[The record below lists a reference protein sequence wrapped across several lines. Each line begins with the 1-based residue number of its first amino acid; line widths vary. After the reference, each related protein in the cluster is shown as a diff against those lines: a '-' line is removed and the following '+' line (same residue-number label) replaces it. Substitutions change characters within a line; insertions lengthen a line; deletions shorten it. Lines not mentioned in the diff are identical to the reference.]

1 MISTTPALKP
11 HILVVDDDDRLR
23 ELLRMFLSDKGFIV
37 STASNSEEARNT
49 LNSFSYDLIVLD
61 IMMPGEDGLEM
72 ATSLRLSDSAHK
84 ALPILFLTARAEP
97 HERIEGLELG
107 ADDYLTKPFEPQELL
122 LRIQA
127 ILRRMKKP
135 VSSDVVAV
143 TKLGKWTYDPSR
155 DELKSND
162 EVIRLTDMEASLMK
176 VFAAQP
182 GVPVARETLSERANK
197 GDVSINDRT
206 IDVQVTRLRKKIELD
221 PKNPRHLV
229 TVRGEGY
236 MLMPDAEL

>member
-1 MISTTPALKP
+1 MTNTVSPALKP

-23 ELLRMFLSDKGFIV
+23 ELLRMFLSDRGFIV
-37 STASNSEEARNT
+37 STASGSEAARGK
-49 LNSFSYDLIVLD
+49 LNSLAYDLIVLD

-72 ATSLRLSDSAHK
+72 AASLRKEGSALSHM
-84 ALPILFLTARAEP
+84 PILFLTARAEP
-97 HERIEGLELG
+97 HERIEGLALG

-127 ILRRMKKP
+127 ILRRTEKP
-135 VSSDVVAV
+135 APATVVPE
-143 TKLGKWTYDPSR
+143 TKLGRWMYDPSR
-155 DELKSND
+155 DELKSED
-162 EVIRLTDMEASLMK
+162 EVIRLTDMEASLMR

-182 GVPVARETLSERANK
+182 GMPIAREVLGERTNK
-197 GDVSINDRT
+197 GGAVNDRT
-206 IDVQVTRLRKKIELD
+206 IDVQVTRLRRKIEID

-236 MLMPDAEL
+236 MLMPDADL